1 MRSYNR
7 ISSHRSKILGSFWGK
22 PAFMGK
28 LVLGRLI
35 VDFRSGGTRFEFSQI
50 LDLFHYREQSKGRLF
65 SPGKTA
71 SYRKHWSLLQSC
83 TEGTLV
89 PGWRKS
95 RCNLIRYEVYNFPKV
110 TFPERKHL
118 KFESRSFGSL
128 RGQSQQRP
136 KSLRM

>member
-35 VDFRSGGTRFEFSQI
+35 VDFRSSGTRFEFSQI

-65 SPGKTA
+65 PQAKPLLTGNNA
-71 SYRKHWSLLQSC
+71 RFYRVVRKELSC
-83 TEGTLV
+83 PVGE
-89 PGWRKS
+89 
-95 RCNLIRYEVYNFPKV
+95 NLAAKESIMKCTIFLKLRFPSV
-110 TFPERKHL
+110 
-118 KFESRSFGSL
+118 SI
-128 RGQSQQRP
+128 
-136 KSLRM
+136 